1 MKNKEFLFCVDSD
14 GCVID
19 GMTIKHLECFG
30 PCLIEEWGLE
40 SDQEDILNYWNK
52 LNLYSMTRGINRFK
66 GLLITLEY
74 INNKGFLDID
84 TKVLREWVETTKE
97 LSNSSLKNA
106 IEINDDEVLKKSL
119 SWSEKVNVKV
129 NALPES
135 KKKPFWG
142 VEEILKKISGFADI
156 AVVSSANLK
165 AVEDEWGDNNLL
177 KYVTYVMTQE
187 KGSKSECIKKLLELG
202 YTKEKTI
209 MVGDAPGDIQAAKD
223 ASVLYY
229 PIIPE
234 KEIGSWNR
242 MERVV
247 FGKFLK
253 GNYSVELINKYEEEF
268 NDSLKN

>member
-1 MKNKEFLFCVDSD
+1 MNNREFLFCVDSE

-30 PCLIEEWGLE
+30 PCLVEEWGLE
-40 SDQEDILNYWNK
+40 SKATEILDFWNK
-52 LNLYSMTRGINRFK
+52 LNLYSVTRGINRFK
-66 GLLITLEY
+66 GLLITLEH
-74 INNKGFLDID
+74 INSENYLDIN
-84 TKVLREWVETTKE
+84 TKVLREWIETNKE

-106 IEINDDEVLKKSL
+106 IEMNYDEVLKKSL
-119 SWSEKVNVKV
+119 SWSEKVNLKVKD
-129 NALPES
+129 LSES

-142 VEEILKKISGFADI
+142 VEEILEKISRFADI
-156 AVVSSANLK
+156 AVLSSANLK
-165 AVEDEWGDNNLL
+165 AVEDEWSDNNLL
-177 KYVTYVMTQE
+177 KNVKYFMTQE
-187 KGSKSECIKKLLELG
+187 KGNKAECIKKLLDLG
-202 YTKEKTI
+202 YTKEKTV

-223 ASVLYY
+223 VGVLYY

-253 GNYSVELINKYEEEF
+253 GNFTNVLIEKYEEQFEE
-268 NDSLKN
+268 SLK